1 MKLELM
7 RLMKEVKG
15 IEKVRQDAKQQENM
29 MYTDLIRMIFE
40 EPERYKETYPELR
53 EKFYSYGDGAR
64 TLYKSQFLKEVEEK
78 RDYNKLL
85 RWDHE
90 ATLLCTPSPEN
101 TGKHITD
108 SNAIFNIVSVEE
120 LDISLENEPYYD
132 KAGTQGNL
140 GSFLKWMMPNN
151 ERASRNIFSYLPEIT
166 RDQLRMA
173 IDLHN
178 PEAPA
183 PEREEDLHKLKQD
196 IGDRAKEL
204 GFGVVG
210 FTKVDRRYLAHGED
224 KYAPYQNLIV
234 LGMEM
239 DKDQVEEFP
248 DPGKESREHAVMRVY
263 ALSGERVLDLAG
275 FIREKGWRCHP
286 RVSLD
291 GAIKF
296 TPHAVNAGVAN
307 FATSGLAVTKEFGTR
322 LRWCAITIEADL
334 PVDPPKD
341 FNVEEFCS
349 RCRMC
354 QKSCPVQAI
363 PKEAVRYRG
372 SMRRRISDHKCF
384 SSMMLRSGCLNCIK
398 LCPYS
403 KFGYDKAMES
413 LPKYYL
419 YNSK

>member
-1 MKLELM
+1 MELM
-7 RLMKEVKG
+7 KITRQLKEAELGRNAPAVA
-15 IEKVRQDAKQQENM
+15 EKQMFMELV
-29 MYTDLIRMIFE
+29 RMIFE
-40 EPERYKETYPELR
+40 DPERYKEEYPELR
-53 EKFYSYGDGAR
+53 DKFYDLGREAR
-64 TLYKSQFLKEVEEK
+64 ILFKGEHREGVETK
-78 RDYNKLL
+78 RDYERLL
-85 RWDHE
+85 RWDHHD
-90 ATLLCTPSPEN
+90 TLLSVLSPVN
-101 TGKHITD
+101 QGKLITD
-108 SNAIFNIVSVEE
+108 NNPLFNIVSVDE

-166 RDQLRMA
+166 RDQLRMNL
-173 IDLHN
+173 DLIN

-183 PEREEDLHKLKQD
+183 AEREEDLNKLKA
-196 IGDRAKEL
+196 IIKVKAKEL

-210 FTKVDRRYLAHGED
+210 FTKVDRRYLADGED
-224 KYAPYQNLIV
+224 KHAPYDNLIV
-234 LGMEM
+234 FGMEM

-248 DPGKESREHAVMRVY
+248 NPGKESEEHAVMSVY
-263 ALSGERVLDLAG
+263 ARSGEKVLELAE
-275 FIREKGWRCHP
+275 FIRSKGWKCHP

-334 PVDPPKD
+334 PVDPPRD
-341 FNVEEFCS
+341 LNVEEFCS
-349 RCRMC
+349 RCRIC

-363 PKEAVRYRG
+363 PKEVIRYRG

-403 KFGYDKAMES
+403 KFGYDKCMES

-419 YNSK
+419 YNIK